1 MKVIKYNTKHY
12 GIRHGLLVAEG
23 RKWSKLILIEHPVRV
38 QRIPNTELKRISDTS
53 YQPRK
58 ALKLIKQMA
67 KTYYGTVRN
76 APKSLR
82 VVLR

>member
-1 MKVIKYNTKHY
+1 MKVIKYNTEHF

-38 QRIPNTELKRISDTS
+38 QRIPNTELKRICDTNYKPS
-53 YQPRK
+53 K
-58 ALKLIKQMA
+58 ALKHIKQMA
-67 KTYYGTVRN
+67 KMYYGTIRN

-82 VVLR
+82 EVLR